1 MKDRNI
7 ILLITVYVPFSISVF
22 INNIDTI
29 TYYKLQ
35 QAAQTARIKT
45 NNQLNIKAMENK
57 KRYSFMPFPENYT
70 IGEIEVSVEL
80 TNEEYEKCKTMPHS
94 QFEDFIKARATVKIT
109 DFSVDFEVPTIDE
122 FDIE

>member
-1 MKDRNI
+1 MI
-7 ILLITVYVPFSISVF
+7 ALYAAFSISVG
-22 INNIDTI
+22 INSIDTT
-29 TYYKLQ
+29 TYQKLQ
-35 QAAQTARIKT
+35 QAGEKARVKT
-45 NNQLNIKAMENK
+45 NNQLNINKMQNK
-57 KRYSFMPFPENYT
+57 KKYSFMPLPENDT

-94 QFEDFIKARATVKIT
+94 QFEDFIKSRATVKII